1 MVSIGVQTGG
11 IVSENG
17 LDGVY
22 RIIREAGFD
31 AADANVDQLMRYDD
45 IVSGRVAPAFSG
57 TDREC
62 VEYFKPWRDAAKK
75 YGVTNYQAHAPF
87 PSYVHDPQD
96 SGYNDYLI
104 RMLKKTIVG
113 CDFMDCRHLIIHP
126 FFLGYDQQLSPET
139 EWNLNIERYS
149 ALIPEAKK
157 YGVTICLE
165 NMFTL
170 YRGKVYAAC
179 CSDIDTAC
187 RYVDTLNGI
196 AGEKCFAFCLDT
208 GHLLLASKDVRETM
222 IRLGDRIEAFHV
234 HDNNGV
240 SDQHLAPYMGLLDW
254 NRFVEGLRAIRFDRT
269 LSFETFGIWNVVDRE
284 LAPAMM
290 RFIAETGRTFARR
303 AAE

>member
-22 RIIREAGFD
+22 RIIKEAGFD

-62 VEYFKPWRDAAKK
+62 VEYFRPWRDAAKK

-87 PSYVHDPQD
+87 PSYVHDLED
-96 SGYNDYLI
+96 SGYNDFLI

-165 NMFTL
+165 NMFTC
-170 YRGKVYAAC
+170 YRGKIYAAC

-208 GHLLLASKDVRETM
+208 GHLLLASKDVREAM